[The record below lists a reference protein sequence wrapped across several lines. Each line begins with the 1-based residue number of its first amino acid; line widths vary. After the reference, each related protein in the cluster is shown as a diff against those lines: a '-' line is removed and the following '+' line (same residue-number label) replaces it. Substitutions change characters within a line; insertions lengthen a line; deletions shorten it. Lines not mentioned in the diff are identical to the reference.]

1 MRDTHILPTEE
12 DTARAAAELVSAL
25 ATKAAET
32 KGRFTVALSGGS
44 TPRLLYSQLSSPRFA
59 SYIAW
64 DKWHVFWSDERCVP
78 PDHAESN
85 YRLAKEHLLDR
96 VPILPDQVYR
106 LRGELDPSEAA
117 QEYERQFRGVFGE
130 AKPVFDL
137 VLLGIGEDGHTASL
151 FPGTEALHKERRL
164 VVANWVPQFAAWR
177 LTFTLPLINA
187 AAVIVFL
194 VTQESKAA
202 VVRRVLQSP
211 GDGVL
216 LPAARV
222 RSFSGTVHW
231 FLTDAAAKLLGT

>member
-1 MRDTHILPTEE
+1 M
-12 DTARAAAELVSAL
+12 ARAATELVSAL
-25 ATKAAET
+25 ATRAVET

-44 TPRLLYSQLSSPRFA
+44 TPRLLYRKLASPNYA
-59 SYIAW
+59 GYLAW

-78 PDHAESN
+78 PDHADSN

-96 VPILPDQVYR
+96 VPIPPDQVYR

-117 QEYERQFRGVFGE
+117 QEYERQFLGVFGE

-151 FPGTEALHKERRL
+151 FPGTEALRKKRRL

-211 GDGVL
+211 SDGVP